1 MPISPYYNAKYD
13 WGRKKPE
20 TPISMV
26 GTLDPNQTALSNQ
39 LKDMLANWQSGNTG
53 YLTNM
58 TDFLKNNATVLPDS
72 IRKALESAMTGN
84 VSEEYWK
91 NTVAAPAMKTFTEDI
106 APAIREE
113 FVGPGTFWGGARAE
127 GVAKGASNVANIL
140 AAARGQMANE
150 ALNRASTTALG
161 YGGLLTQNLGNW
173 MTAFMA
179 ANPSY
184 TDTINSIISYL
195 NTPTQLAYQNPEY
208 IPGAIKKAM
217 TVVNKPTTQP
227 AQPTQSATPYT
238 GNIPGKMYSGG
249 RYW

>member
-1 MPISPYYNAKYD
+1 MSITMAGQWGKKKEQPIS
-13 WGRKKPE
+13 
-20 TPISMV
+20 TM

-39 LKDMLANWQSGNTG
+39 LKDMLANWQSGNANQQGTPN
-53 YLTNM
+53 YLANM
-58 TDFLKNNATVLPDS
+58 TSFLKSAPTGLPES
-72 IRKALESAMTGN
+72 IKSALERSMTGK

-127 GVAKGASNVANIL
+127 GVAKGASNVADSL

-150 ALNRASTTALG
+150 ALNRGTTAALG

-173 MTAFMA
+173 MTAFTQ

-184 TDTINSIISYL
+184 KDTIDSIISYL

-208 IPGAIKKAM
+208 IPKAIKKGLGS
-217 TVVNKPTTQP
+217 NWSSSKIP
-227 AQPTQSATPYT
+227 ASTRFPKWT
-238 GNIPGKMYSGG
+238 GGV
-249 RYW
+249 